1 MKRIGLAQRPGLA
14 RIILIL
20 HFQPTGDSMIHRT
33 LNLAVR
39 LPMRRSV
46 GFAIS
51 GSGLAIMLSHVAQGW
66 GG

>member
-1 MKRIGLAQRPGLA
+1 
-14 RIILIL
+14 
-20 HFQPTGDSMIHRT
+20 MIHRT
-33 LNLAVR
+33 LNLAAR